1 MVRVKAIVKPILIFL
16 GTIFLILAIIGIAL
30 PLLPTTPLLL
40 LAAICYA
47 KSSERL
53 YQWLLNTRWLGSYIK
68 SFQAGEGIPLKSK
81 IIAIIVLWVTSSYS
95 IFFLVPIIWVKF
107 LLFVVVFFITYY
119 LFSIKTKVEKANE
132 KKEG

>member
-1 MVRVKAIVKPILIFL
+1 MVRLKAIVKPILIIF
-16 GTIFLILAIIGIAL
+16 GSIFLVLAIIGIAI

-53 YQWLLNTRWLGSYIK
+53 HQWLLNTRWLGPYIK
-68 SFQAGEGIPLKSK
+68 SFQAGEGIPFKSK
-81 IIAIIVLWVTSSYS
+81 IIAIVVLWITSGYS

-107 LLFVVVFFITYY
+107 FLIAVVLFITYY
-119 LFSIKTKVEKANE
+119 IFSIKTKVE
-132 KKEG
+132 

>member
-16 GTIFLILAIIGIAL
+16 GSIFLILAIIGIAI
-30 PLLPTTPLLL
+30 PLIPTTPLLL

-53 YQWLLNTRWLGSYIK
+53 HQWLLNTRWLGPYIK

-81 IIAIIVLWVTSSYS
+81 ITAIIVLWITSGYS
-95 IFFLVPIIWVKF
+95 IFFIVPIIWVKF
-107 LLFVVVFFITYY
+107 ILMAVVSYITYY
-119 LFSIKTKVEKANE
+119 IWSIKTKAEKSNE
-132 KKEG
+132 